1 MLREGSCWNGRYPLS
16 RFACL
21 FRLIQAHSNIAPIT
35 KTTPPTPATTIPI
48 ICAVDN
54 TGLLFS
60 GDELALVAAA
70 GCGTPVDDFEFV
82 VELGIAVAVAVGA
95 VVSKG
100 VAIESLVLVVA
111 TGAIWTILAEPD
123 CKTRVAVRV
132 LCVFGSAFLSELHML
147 YAFST
152 VSSARKIRNF
162 YEASLDDDLLEESS
176 PLQKPTLASDI
187 IHCTAPSP
195 TVYVDL
201 LPFSHKQSNVGVSPQ
216 TSVG

>member
-21 FRLIQAHSNIAPIT
+21 FRLIQAHNNIAPIT

-48 ICAVDN
+48 ICAVDK

-82 VELGIAVAVAVGA
+82 VELGVAIVVAVGA
-95 VVSKG
+95 VVSKV
-100 VAIESLVLVVA
+100 VAIESLALVVD

-132 LCVFGSAFLSELHML
+132 LCVFGSAFLSELHIL
-147 YAFST
+147 YALST
-152 VSSARKIRNF
+152 VS
-162 YEASLDDDLLEESS
+162 LEESS

>member
-21 FRLIQAHSNIAPIT
+21 FRLIQAHNNIAPIT

-48 ICAVDN
+48 ICAVDK

-82 VELGIAVAVAVGA
+82 VELGVAIVVAVGA
-95 VVSKG
+95 VVSKV
-100 VAIESLVLVVA
+100 VAIESLALVVD

-132 LCVFGSAFLSELHML
+132 LCVFGSAFLSELHIL

-152 VSSARKIRNF
+152 VS
-162 YEASLDDDLLEESS
+162 LEESS